1 MTNTKRAAEPR
12 TVNRKQ
18 EALDEL
24 EATIG
29 EWYVGSIDQEQL
41 AWIGS
46 EFIRAMMLGKGK
58 CQ

>member
-29 EWYVGSIDQEQL
+29 EWYVGG
-41 AWIGS
+41 IGS